1 MNAIHVILF
10 FSLMAIF
17 PILLNAQE
25 KESNREEAAEKEKK
39 EPYPEL
45 GVYVQRSD
53 GTFLNIRIVERK
65 LRVYFMDA
73 KKYPMEPPDVTI
85 IVRYENVA
93 RRDREATRTLRRIDD
108 SEGAYFSVTQDMR
121 RPWDFW
127 MTVIVKYPD
136 KPDAKELYP
145 RIRVNLQR
153 TG

>member
-25 KESNREEAAEKEKK
+25 KESNREEAAEREKR

-53 GTFLNIRIVERK
+53 GTFLSIRIVERK
-65 LRVYFMDA
+65 LRVYFID
-73 KKYPMEPPDVTI
+73 KEKHPMEPPDATI
-85 IVRYENVA
+85 IVRYQNVA
-93 RRDREATRTLRRIDD
+93 RRARKATRTLRRIDD
-108 SEGAYFSVTQDMR
+108 SAGDYFSVTQDIR

-127 MTVIVKYPD
+127 VTVIVKYPD
-136 KPDAKELYP
+136 KPDAKELYR